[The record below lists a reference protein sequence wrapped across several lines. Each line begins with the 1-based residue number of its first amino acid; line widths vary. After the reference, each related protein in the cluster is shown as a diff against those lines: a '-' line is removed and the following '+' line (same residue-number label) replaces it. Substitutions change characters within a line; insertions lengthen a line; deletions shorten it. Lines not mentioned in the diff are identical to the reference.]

1 MTFDIE
7 FLASK
12 ENARVVSQN
21 TTILSEQRI
30 VLVAFETS
38 FGTNVTEIEY
48 RQGKMTIKNTDRQ
61 SFSKKNYRKFFI
73 EMNHINYTWWSYKNF
88 YLYNFMK
95 LSFWKVEK
103 ETNRLVNCTNHFI
116 PQIDHRHFWPIFNSL
131 TLNFNEV
138 MQFQVLSSAAAD
150 CYASKIIVKNYS
162 GYEIRAIL

>member
-7 FLASK
+7 SLASK

-30 VLVAFETS
+30 VSVAFATKFASEQKDYLFT
-38 FGTNVTEIEY
+38 
-48 RQGKMTIKNTDRQ
+48 RP
-61 SFSKKNYRKFFI
+61 SFSKEDYRKFFI
-73 EMNHINYTWWSYKNF
+73 EMNHLNYTWWSYKNF
-88 YLYNFMK
+88 DLYNFMK

-116 PQIDHRHFWPIFNSL
+116 PQINHRHFWPIFNSL

-150 CYASKIIVKNYS
+150 CYASQIIVKNYS
-162 GYEIRAIL
+162 GYEIRAIW